1 MARFLSMKDF
11 ADKKAIAKCV
21 AESVEVEMGQIIGHV
36 THVTTKEG
44 TLPNG
49 DPKVSYAAHGE
60 FEAVNT
66 NTGELLNSGTI
77 YLPDYYAREL
87 AHALEATSGNVL
99 FGVRLS
105 VRPTG
110 KTIPYSWNVTNVTGI
125 ARSAPLEGLKRL
137 MHRQGVLKVA
147 PPMDPEEAKQI
158 MQAVNELSGGVA
170 ATGAPVRTIEAE
182 QPYPQ
187 AQIGQDSPTEET
199 VDYGDNDTPE
209 ADLAVTVASA
219 KKGRK
224 KAA

>member
-49 DPKVSYAAHGE
+49 DPKLSFAAHGE

-66 NTGELLNSGTI
+66 NTGELMSSGTI
-77 YLPDYYAREL
+77 YLPDYYAKEL

-170 ATGAPVRTIEAE
+170 NHGAAVRSTEEA
-182 QPYPQ
+182 PAYPQ

-199 VDYGDNDTPE
+199 VDYGEQGDEHVE
-209 ADLAVTVASA
+209 APPVA

-224 KAA
+224 AA